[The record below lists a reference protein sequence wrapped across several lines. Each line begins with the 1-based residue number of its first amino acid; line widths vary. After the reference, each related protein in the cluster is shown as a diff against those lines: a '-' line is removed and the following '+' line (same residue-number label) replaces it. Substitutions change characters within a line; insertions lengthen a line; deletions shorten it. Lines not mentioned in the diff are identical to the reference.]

1 MPTFLAPDG
10 TELAYRVTGTGE
22 PVLCLPG
29 GPMRDS
35 TYLGDLGG
43 LAADLQL
50 VLLDP
55 RGTGQSAVPADLSTY
70 RCDRMS
76 GDVGALADHLGL
88 AGFRLLGHSAG
99 ANLAVQYAAAHQD
112 RVSRLALITPST
124 RAVGLEM
131 TSDDRRAIMELRAG
145 ETWYAEAA
153 AAFERAQVD
162 GGTAADWA
170 AMAPLLYGHWDADM
184 QAHWALDADLD
195 NAEAVRM
202 YGSAGA
208 FDPPALRAVLAAYD
222 GDVLL
227 YGGELDINTS
237 PPLVAAYAALFPAAS
252 LVVQPGAGHFPWLDD
267 PASFRVAV
275 TSFLA
280 G

>member
-1 MPTFLAPDG
+1 MPTLTAADG
-10 TELAYRVTGTGE
+10 TELAYRVTGAGE

-43 LAADLQL
+43 LPADLQL

-70 RCDRMS
+70 RCDRLS
-76 GDVGALADHLGL
+76 DDVGALADHLGL
-88 AGFRLLGHSAG
+88 TAFRLLGHSAG
-99 ANLAVQYAAAHQD
+99 ANLAVQYAAAHPE

-131 TSDDRRAIMELRAG
+131 TSDDRRAIARLRAG
-145 ETWYAEAA
+145 EPWYAQAA

-162 GGTAADWA
+162 GGTPADWA
-170 AMAPLLYGHWDADM
+170 EIAPLFYGHWDPAM
-184 QAHWALDADLD
+184 RAHWALDADLD
-195 NAEAVRM
+195 NDDAVRM
-202 YGSAGA
+202 FGSPGA
-208 FDPPALRAVLAAYD
+208 FDPPALRAVLAEYR
-222 GDVLL
+222 GEVLL

-237 PPLVAAYAALFPAAS
+237 PPLVAAYAGLFPAAT
-252 LVVQPGAGHFPWLDD
+252 LVIQPAAGHYPWLDD
-267 PASFRVAV
+267 RDAFRATV
-275 TSFLA
+275 TSFLLA
-280 G
+280 

>member
-1 MPTFLAPDG
+1 MPTFLAADG

-22 PVLCLPG
+22 PVVCLPG

-50 VLLDP
+50 ILLDP
-55 RGTGQSAVPADLSTY
+55 RGTGQSAVPAELSTY

-88 AGFRLLGHSAG
+88 AAFRLLGHSAG
-99 ANLAVQYAAAHQD
+99 ANLAVQYAAAHPD

-131 TSDDRRAIMELRAG
+131 TSDDRRAIMGLRAG

-153 AAFERAQVD
+153 AAFERVQVD
-162 GGTAADWA
+162 GGTPADWA
-170 AMAPLLYGHWDADM
+170 AIAPLLYGHWDAAM

-195 NAEAVRM
+195 NAEAVQM

-208 FDPPALRAVLAAYD
+208 FDPPALRAVLAEYD

-227 YGGELDINTS
+227 YGGEFDINTS
-237 PPLVAAYAALFPAAS
+237 SPLVAAYAALFPAAS